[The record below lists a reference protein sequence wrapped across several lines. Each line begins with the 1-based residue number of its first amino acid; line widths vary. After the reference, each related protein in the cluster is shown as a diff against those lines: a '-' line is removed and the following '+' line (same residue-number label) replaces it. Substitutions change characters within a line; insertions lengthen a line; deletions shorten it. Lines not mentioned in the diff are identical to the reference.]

1 LSSVAGSYTPA
12 GPVLVTTPSDA
23 NLAAVLSGTAPAL
36 PRSFRAGPEM
46 RELSVEEREADMAKR
61 VVLTKNIPANELKR
75 MKEIFTKLGATDIK
89 EEKNAD
95 GTFNL
100 EGAFDD

>member
-1 LSSVAGSYTPA
+1 
-12 GPVLVTTPSDA
+12 
-23 NLAAVLSGTAPAL
+23 
-36 PRSFRAGPEM
+36 
-46 RELSVEEREADMAKR
+46 MAKR
-61 VVLTKNIPANELKR
+61 VVLTRDIPANELKR

-100 EGAFDD
+100 EGSFAD